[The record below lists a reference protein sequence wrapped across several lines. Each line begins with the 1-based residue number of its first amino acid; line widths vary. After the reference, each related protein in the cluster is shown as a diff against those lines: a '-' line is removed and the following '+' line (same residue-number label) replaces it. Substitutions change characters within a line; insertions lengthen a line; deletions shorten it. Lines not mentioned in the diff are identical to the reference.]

1 MKLLRMLGI
10 ALVAVAAVGVASAQS
25 WTPVTALPGSFG
37 AAGAM
42 ALLTDGRVLVHDE
55 SGNSGTW
62 GNWWTL
68 TPDING
74 NYATGT
80 WTQVATMPSGYGPL
94 YFGSAVLPDGRYIA
108 EGGEYNNG
116 RDAWTTKGA
125 IYDPSCQ
132 QLDFGNSAQRME
144 LHRRFPQR
152 HSDQRNLH
160 AEQLLRHP
168 EASCPVESVDL
179 DLDLNWFRQIR
190 HL

>member
-1 MKLLRMLGI
+1 
-10 ALVAVAAVGVASAQS
+10 
-25 WTPVTALPGSFG
+25 
-37 AAGAM
+37 M

-80 WTQVATMPSGYGPL
+80 WKQVATMPSGYGPL

-116 RDAWTTKGA
+116 
-125 IYDPSCQ
+125 Q
-132 QLDFGNSAQRME
+132 
-144 LHRRFPQR
+144 
-152 HSDQRNLH
+152 
-160 AEQLLRHP
+160 
-168 EASCPVESVDL
+168 
-179 DLDLNWFRQIR
+179 
-190 HL
+190 